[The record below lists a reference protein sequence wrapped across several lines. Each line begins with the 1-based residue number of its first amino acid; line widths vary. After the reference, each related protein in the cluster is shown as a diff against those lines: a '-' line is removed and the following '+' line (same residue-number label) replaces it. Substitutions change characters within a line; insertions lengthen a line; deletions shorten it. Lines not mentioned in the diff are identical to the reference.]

1 MEFSLEGKEY
11 LELNRLIK
19 YINWAQSGGE
29 ANHLVTDGQLRVN
42 GEKELRRRRKLR
54 IGDIVTF
61 DSKTCTV
68 TK

>member
-1 MEFSLEGKEY
+1 MEFSLEEKEY

>member
-1 MEFSLEGKEY
+1 MEFSLEEKEY

-42 GEKELRRRRKLR
+42 GEKELRRRRKLH

-68 TK
+68 IK

>member
-1 MEFSLEGKEY
+1 MEFSLEEKEY

-68 TK
+68 IK

>member
-42 GEKELRRRRKLR
+42 SEKELRRRRKLR
-54 IGDIVTF
+54 DGDVVTF
-61 DSKTCTV
+61 DGKTCTV
-68 TK
+68 IK

>member
-1 MEFSLEGKEY
+1 MEFSLEGKDY

-42 GEKELRRRRKLR
+42 NEKELRRRRKLR
-54 IGDIVTF
+54 AGDVVNF
-61 DSKTCTV
+61 DGKNCKV
-68 TK
+68 IK

>member
-1 MEFSLEGKEY
+1 MEFSLEEKEY

-61 DSKTCTV
+61 DSKTCMV
-68 TK
+68 IK